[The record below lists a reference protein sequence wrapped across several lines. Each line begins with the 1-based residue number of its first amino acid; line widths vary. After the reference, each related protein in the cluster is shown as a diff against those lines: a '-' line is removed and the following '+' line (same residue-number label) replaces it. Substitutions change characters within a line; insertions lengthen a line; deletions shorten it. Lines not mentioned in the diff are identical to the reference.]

1 MKQFIVL
8 MLVGLGLIASPALVA
23 SPVMAQDQKIGY
35 VDLQKALNL
44 SAAGKEA
51 KEKIKAKVQN
61 YDADVKERQ
70 EELKKLK
77 EDLEKQA
84 MLLSEEARNAKERTY
99 QQKVKDYQ
107 RFTKD
112 IQETLQQT
120 DADLTR
126 KILERLLTVV
136 QSVGKSE
143 GYVMILEKTESSL
156 VYADES
162 IDITDKVIK
171 AFDKQGN

>member
-1 MKQFIVL
+1 MKQFVVL
-8 MLVGLGLIASPALVA
+8 LLVCIGLVA
-23 SPVMAQDQKIGY
+23 TPAMAETQKIGY

-44 SAAGKEA
+44 SSAGKEA
-51 KEKIKAKVQN
+51 KEKIKTKVQT
-61 YDADVKERQ
+61 YDAEVRERQ

-77 EDLEKQA
+77 DDLEKQA
-84 MLLSEEARNAKERTY
+84 MLLSEEARNAKERDY

-126 KILERLLTVV
+126 KILESLLKVV
-136 QSVGKSE
+136 QEVGKSE
-143 GYVMILEKTESSL
+143 GYTLVLEKTESSI

-162 IDITDKVIK
+162 IDISDEVIK
-171 AFDKQGN
+171 PFDKLGQ

>member
-1 MKQFIVL
+1 MKQFVVL
-8 MLVGLGLIASPALVA
+8 LLVCIGLVA
-23 SPVMAQDQKIGY
+23 TPAMAETQKIGY

-44 SAAGKEA
+44 SAGGKEA
-51 KEKIKAKVQN
+51 KEKIKAKVQT
-61 YDADVKERQ
+61 YDAEVRERQ

-77 EDLEKQA
+77 DDLEKQA
-84 MLLSEEARNAKERTY
+84 MLLSEEARNVKERDY

-126 KILERLLTVV
+126 KILESLLKVV
-136 QSVGKSE
+136 QDVGKSE
-143 GYVMILEKTESSL
+143 GYTLVLEKTESSI

-162 IDITDKVIK
+162 IDISDEVIK
-171 AFDKQGN
+171 AFDKLGQ

>member
-1 MKQFIVL
+1 MKQFVVL
-8 MLVGLGLIASPALVA
+8 LLVCIGLVA
-23 SPVMAQDQKIGY
+23 TPVFAETQKIGY

-44 SAAGKEA
+44 SSAGKEA
-51 KEKIKAKVQN
+51 KEKIKTKVQT
-61 YDADVKERQ
+61 YDAEVRERQ

-77 EDLEKQA
+77 DDLEKQA
-84 MLLSEEARNAKERTY
+84 MLLSEEARNAKERDY

-126 KILERLLTVV
+126 KILESLLKVV
-136 QSVGKSE
+136 QEVGKSE
-143 GYVMILEKTESSL
+143 GYTLVLEKTESSI

-162 IDITDKVIK
+162 IDISDEVIK
-171 AFDKQGN
+171 AFDKLGQ

>member
-1 MKQFIVL
+1 MKRFVILVL
-8 MLVGLGLIASPALVA
+8 VCFGLVA
-23 SPVMAQDQKIGY
+23 SPVMAETQKIAY

-44 SAAGKEA
+44 SVAGKAA
-51 KEKIKAKVQN
+51 KEKIKTKVQS
-61 YDADVKERQ
+61 YDVEVQGRQ

-77 EDLEKQA
+77 DDLEKQA
-84 MLLSEEARNAKERTY
+84 MLLSEEARNAKERDY
-99 QQKVKDYQ
+99 QQKVKEYQ

-126 KILERLLTVV
+126 KILESLLKVV
-136 QSVGKSE
+136 QEVGKSE
-143 GYVMILEKTESSL
+143 GYAMVLEKTESSI

-162 IDITDKVIK
+162 IDISDKVIK
-171 AFDKQGN
+171 AFDAKGQ

>member
-1 MKQFIVL
+1 MKQFVVL
-8 MLVGLGLIASPALVA
+8 LLVCFGLVVSPALIA
-23 SPVMAQDQKIGY
+23 SPVMAQDQKIVY

-51 KEKIKAKVQN
+51 KEKIKAKVQG
-61 YDADVKERQ
+61 YDAEVQQRQ

-84 MLLSEEARNAKERTY
+84 MLLSEEARSAKERDY
-99 QQKVKDYQ
+99 QKRVKDYQ

-126 KILERLLTVV
+126 KILETILKVV
-136 QSVGKSE
+136 KEVGKSE
-143 GYVMILEKTESSL
+143 GYSIVLERTESSL

-162 IDITDKVIK
+162 MDITDEVIK
-171 AFDKQGN
+171 AFDKQGK

>member
-1 MKQFIVL
+1 MKQFVIL
-8 MLVGLGLIASPALVA
+8 MLVCVGLVA
-23 SPVMAQDQKIGY
+23 APVMAQAQKIGF

-51 KEKIKAKVQN
+51 KEKIKAKVQG
-61 YDADVKERQ
+61 YDAEVQSRQ

-84 MLLSEEARNAKERTY
+84 MLLSEDARNNKERDY

-126 KILERLLTVV
+126 KILERLLKVV
-136 QSVGKSE
+136 QDVGKSQ
-143 GYVMILEKTESSL
+143 GYTLVLEKTESSI
-156 VYADES
+156 VYADEK
-162 IDITDKVIK
+162 IDITDAVIES
-171 AFDKQGN
+171 FDKQGN

>member
-1 MKQFIVL
+1 MKRFVILVL
-8 MLVGLGLIASPALVA
+8 VFVGLVA
-23 SPVMAQDQKIGY
+23 SPVMAETQKIGY

-44 SAAGKEA
+44 SVAGKEA
-51 KEKIKAKVQN
+51 KEKIKAKVQG
-61 YDADVKERQ
+61 YDAEVQGRQ

-77 EDLEKQA
+77 DDLEKQA
-84 MLLSEEARNAKERTY
+84 MLLSEDARNAKERDY

-126 KILERLLTVV
+126 KILESLLKVV
-136 QSVGKSE
+136 QEVGKRD
-143 GYVMILEKTESSL
+143 GYTMVLEKTESSI

-162 IDITDKVIK
+162 VDISDKVIK
-171 AFDKQGN
+171 AFDEKGK

>member
-1 MKQFIVL
+1 
-8 MLVGLGLIASPALVA
+8 
-23 SPVMAQDQKIGY
+23 MAETQKIGY

-51 KEKIKAKVQN
+51 KEEIKAKVQT
-61 YDADVKERQ
+61 YDVEVKERQ
-70 EELKKLK
+70 VELKKLK
-77 EDLEKQA
+77 DDLEKQA
-84 MLLSEEARNAKERTY
+84 MLLSEEARNAKERDY

-126 KILERLLTVV
+126 KILERLLKVV
-136 QSVGKSE
+136 QDVGKSE
-143 GYVMILEKTESSL
+143 GYTIVLEKTESSI

-162 IDITDKVIK
+162 IDISDEVIK
-171 AFDKQGN
+171 AFDKLGQ

>member
-1 MKQFIVL
+1 MKQLVVL
-8 MLVGLGLIASPALVA
+8 VLVCIGLVATPAL
-23 SPVMAQDQKIGY
+23 AQSQKIAY

-51 KEKIKAKVQN
+51 KEQIKTKVQS
-61 YDADVKERQ
+61 YDADVQQRQ

-77 EDLEKQA
+77 DDLEKQA
-84 MLLSEEARNAKERTY
+84 MLLSEEARNAKERDY

-112 IQETLQQT
+112 IQESLQQT

-126 KILERLLTVV
+126 KILERLLKVV
-136 QSVGKSE
+136 QEVGKSE
-143 GYVMILEKTESSL
+143 GYTLVLEKTESSI

-162 IDITDKVIK
+162 IDISDEVIK
-171 AFDKQGN
+171 AFDKLGK

>member
-1 MKQFIVL
+1 MKKFVVL
-8 MLVGLGLIASPALVA
+8 LLVCIGMVA
-23 SPVMAQDQKIGY
+23 TPVMAETQKIGY

-44 SAAGKEA
+44 SVAGKEA
-51 KEKIKAKVQN
+51 KEKIKAKVQT
-61 YDADVKERQ
+61 YDADVRQRQ

-77 EDLEKQA
+77 DDLEKQA
-84 MLLSEEARNAKERTY
+84 MLLSEEARNAKERDY

-126 KILERLLTVV
+126 KILERLLKVV
-136 QSVGKSE
+136 QDVGKSE
-143 GYVMILEKTESSL
+143 GYTIILEETESSI

-162 IDITDKVIK
+162 IDISDEVIK
-171 AFDKQGN
+171 AFDKLDQ

>member
-1 MKQFIVL
+1 MKKLVVL
-8 MLVGLGLIASPALVA
+8 VLVGLGLIAA
-23 SPVMAQDQKIGY
+23 PVMAQAQKIGY

-51 KEKIKAKVQN
+51 KEKIKAKVQG
-61 YDADVKERQ
+61 YDAEVQQRQ

-84 MLLSEEARNAKERTY
+84 MLLSEEARNAKERDY

-126 KILERLLTVV
+126 KILESLLKVV
-136 QSVGKSE
+136 QDVGKKSD
-143 GYVMILEKTESSL
+143 YTIILEKTESSL

-162 IDITDKVIK
+162 IDITDQVIK
-171 AFDKQGN
+171 AFDNQGK

>member
-1 MKQFIVL
+1 MKQFVVL
-8 MLVGLGLIASPALVA
+8 MLVCIGLVA
-23 SPVMAQDQKIGY
+23 SPVMAQAQKIAY

-44 SAAGKEA
+44 SSAGKEA
-51 KEKIKAKVQN
+51 KEKIKTEVQG
-61 YDADVKERQ
+61 YDAEVQQRQ
-70 EELKKLK
+70 EELKKIK

-84 MLLSEEARNAKERTY
+84 MLLSEEARNAKERDY

-126 KILERLLTVV
+126 KILEKLLKVV
-136 QSVGKSE
+136 QEIGKSD
-143 GYVMILEKTESSL
+143 GYLMVLEKTESSI

-162 IDITDKVIK
+162 IDITDSVIK

>member
-1 MKQFIVL
+1 MKQFVVL
-8 MLVGLGLIASPALVA
+8 TLVCLGLIAT
-23 SPVMAQDQKIGY
+23 PVMAQDQKIGY

-51 KEKIKAKVQN
+51 KEKIKAKVQD
-61 YDADVKERQ
+61 YDADVQLRQ

-84 MLLSEEARNAKERTY
+84 MLLSEEARNAKERNY
-99 QQKVKDYQ
+99 QKKVKEYQ

-120 DADLTR
+120 DADFTR
-126 KILERLLTVV
+126 KILENLLKVV
-136 QSVGKSE
+136 RDVGKSE
-143 GYVMILEKTESSL
+143 GYALILERTESSL

-162 IDITDKVIK
+162 IDITDEVIRT
-171 AFDKQGN
+171 FDKQGK

>member
-1 MKQFIVL
+1 MKQFVVL
-8 MLVGLGLIASPALVA
+8 MLVCVGLVA
-23 SPVMAQDQKIGY
+23 SPVMAAGQKIGY

-51 KEKIKAKVQN
+51 KEKIKTKVQS
-61 YDADVKERQ
+61 YDAEVKARQ

-84 MLLSEEARNAKERTY
+84 MLLSEEARNAKERDY

-126 KILERLLTVV
+126 KILESLLKVV
-136 QSVGKSE
+136 QDVRQEAGLYDDPRKNRE
-143 GYVMILEKTESSL
+143 LHCL
-156 VYADES
+156 CR
-162 IDITDKVIK
+162 
-171 AFDKQGN
+171 

>member
-1 MKQFIVL
+1 MKRFVVL
-8 MLVGLGLIASPALVA
+8 MLVCVGLVA
-23 SPVMAQDQKIGY
+23 TPVMAETQKIGY

-44 SAAGKEA
+44 SSAGKEA
-51 KEKIKAKVQN
+51 KEKIKAKVQG
-61 YDADVKERQ
+61 YDAEVQQRQ

-84 MLLSEEARNAKERTY
+84 MLLSEEARNAKERDY

-126 KILERLLTVV
+126 KILESLLKVV
-136 QSVGKSE
+136 QDVGKSA
-143 GYVMILEKTESSL
+143 GYTLILEKTESSI

-162 IDITDKVIK
+162 IDISDEVIK
-171 AFDKQGN
+171 AFDKLGQ

>member
-1 MKQFIVL
+1 
-8 MLVGLGLIASPALVA
+8 
-23 SPVMAQDQKIGY
+23 
-35 VDLQKALNL
+35 LNL
-44 SAAGKEA
+44 SSAGKEA
-51 KEKIKAKVQN
+51 KEKIKAKVQG
-61 YDADVKERQ
+61 YDAEVQGRQ

-84 MLLSEEARNAKERTY
+84 MLLSEEARNAKERDY

-136 QSVGKSE
+136 QDVGKSD
-143 GYVMILEKTESSL
+143 GYTIILEKTESSL
-156 VYADES
+156 VYADDS
-162 IDITDKVIK
+162 IDITDAVIK
-171 AFDKQGN
+171 AFDNKGK

>member
-1 MKQFIVL
+1 MKQFILLLLVC
-8 MLVGLGLIASPALVA
+8 VGLVATPALAVE
-23 SPVMAQDQKIGY
+23 QKIGY

-51 KEKIKAKVQN
+51 KEKIKTKVQS
-61 YDADVKERQ
+61 YDADVKARQ

-84 MLLSEEARNAKERTY
+84 MLLSEEARNAKERDY

-112 IQETLQQT
+112 IQESLQQT

-126 KILERLLTVV
+126 KILESLLKVV
-136 QSVGKSE
+136 QDVGKKQ
-143 GYVMILEKTESSL
+143 GYTLVLEKTESSI

-162 IDITDKVIK
+162 IDISDEVIK
-171 AFDKQGN
+171 AFDQLGK

>member
-1 MKQFIVL
+1 MKRLVVL
-8 MLVGLGLIASPALVA
+8 LLVCVGLVA
-23 SPVMAQDQKIGY
+23 SPVMAEVQKIGY

-44 SAAGKEA
+44 SAAGKVA
-51 KEKIKAKVQN
+51 KEKIKTKVQS
-61 YDADVKERQ
+61 YDVDVQQRQ

-84 MLLSEEARNAKERTY
+84 MLLSDEARNAKEREY

-126 KILERLLTVV
+126 NILERLLKVV
-136 QSVGKSE
+136 QDVGKNR
-143 GYVMILEKTESSL
+143 GYTLVLEKTESSI

-162 IDITDKVIK
+162 IDMTDEVIK
-171 AFDKQGN
+171 AFDQQGK